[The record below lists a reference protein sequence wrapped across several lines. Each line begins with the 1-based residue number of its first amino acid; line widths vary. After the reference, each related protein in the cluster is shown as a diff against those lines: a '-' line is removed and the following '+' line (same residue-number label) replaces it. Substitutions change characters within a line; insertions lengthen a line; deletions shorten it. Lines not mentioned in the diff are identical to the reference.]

1 MARRRSGLRLGLR
14 EARLITKELR
24 LLGVPP
30 KVIAYIWLTIG
41 AVVFLLFVVIVI
53 YALSK

>member
-1 MARRRSGLRLGLR
+1 MASRSKVRLGLR

-30 KVIAYIWLTIG
+30 KVIAYIWLTVIG
-41 AVVFLLFVVIVI
+41 IAALLFIVLVL
-53 YALSK
+53 YALAHK